1 MISQEIKNTGGLPAF
16 GRLTQLLLLAV
27 TVLVYCV
34 LGIVIANS
42 LFVSYVGANHL
53 PIAFIC
59 IGLCSM
65 PAYVGFSQV
74 ADRYS
79 RLKLFRYV
87 LLLSMVLAV
96 GLRFLL
102 SQEAKVEYY
111 VLLVFSFF
119 QWDFHNNVLYPSL
132 LTDFFTTLEYK
143 RYAPYVGMAQA
154 VGSLLA
160 GGLATVLSQY
170 WRTRDLLLCL
180 PILFAIAFAQLLYLE
195 YSQRPVN
202 VQKPEAEAGIIESL
216 KAFPDVVKRYPLAL
230 YLAGSSFLLVIIYLS
245 SEFLWFSIYGQHFSD
260 QELTSFLGLIRIVI
274 SFVQVM
280 VIYGFTRPLLQSI
293 GVARMNIVYP
303 LTTLGSFIGLAFN
316 MTVPGAVGLHLNG
329 DALYKAINIP
339 VHQLNYNA
347 IPKEFIGR
355 IRTLSDGVIY
365 SMGLTLAGGMLWMAH
380 NALTLNQIIYL
391 VMGLTVLLLLVRLP
405 MGHFYAEGLE
415 KMIRS
420 SAINLDDFSDAKV
433 QLPPQSSSAIRELL
447 LQEDRYTQ
455 IKGLELATNI
465 GQPSQFLPEVQ
476 ALLTASNPSTE
487 TDVRLRDAA
496 VQLFRHDPS
505 IIPHC
510 EELLQGDQLSLQ
522 VFALEVLLLH
532 QYVFDLSS
540 LQTWLN
546 SPEADLKASAA
557 LAAIQNNH
565 VKNAPIAAAVDQI
578 WQSELP
584 ESAAKMVTRVVAQ
597 SGNRAFAPVIT
608 RLLPTANL
616 EVTCEG
622 LKALTALAQPGD
634 SDLADVA
641 HTQLDDPDA
650 AVRYAAFDLLA
661 QTRCADRIQ
670 DIAAG
675 LGDLDP
681 RVRQRSAVAL
691 ASYGRP
697 GLELAKERLSSPNND
712 VVNAAIATIGQ
723 VRTKQASN
731 LLFEYLAPEFKQLT
745 RTYRWQQQIPQNDPS
760 WNPLAVAIVDYH
772 QRLIQKV
779 LYILA
784 CLGHSRTVNSVNRL
798 LATAEPGDLANAIE
812 VLASLRHRRFVL
824 PLMPLLE
831 QIVTPV
837 ETGSQ
842 IDVTPQWLRSKGYKL
857 LLEALETQDRW
868 IKTGALIALSMIPSA
883 LVHDPDPFVQSVAQQ
898 IFTPNVQVASP
909 TQTSM
914 NRLLLL
920 KNVAIFKNLSLDEL
934 LLIDEALEQ
943 EQVLAGTTIFAEGD
957 WGSHLYILAE
967 GAVQIV
973 KTIDGSME
981 QIDLILSGQYF
992 GEIALFDNAPRW
1004 NGAIATETSTLL
1016 KLEKTRFLSLTTQRP
1031 HIILEICRFLSQRL
1045 RETDSYRSARKSS
1058 PLPEQNISAQD
1069 PVIPSQSA

>member
-1 MISQEIKNTGGLPAF
+1 MVSQGVENPIGLPTF

-42 LFVSYVGANHL
+42 LFVSYVGASHL

-65 PAYVGFSQV
+65 PAYVLFSQV

-160 GGLATVLSQY
+160 GGLATVLAQY
-170 WRTRDLLLCL
+170 FRTRDLLLCL
-180 PILFAIAFAQLLYLE
+180 PMLFAIAFAQLLYLE

-202 VQKPEAEAGIIESL
+202 VQKSEAEAGIIESL

-245 SEFLWFSIYGQHFSD
+245 SEFLWFSIYGQNFTD
-260 QELTSFLGLIRIVI
+260 QELTGFLGLMRILI
-274 SFVQVM
+274 SFVQVA
-280 VIYGFTRPLLQSI
+280 VIYGFTRPLLQSV
-293 GVARMNIVYP
+293 GVACMNIVYP
-303 LTTLGSFIGLAFN
+303 LTTLGSFLGLIFN
-316 MTVPGAVGLHLNG
+316 INVPGAVGLHLNG

-365 SMGLTLAGGMLWMAH
+365 SLGLTLAGGMLWIAH
-380 NALTLNQIIYL
+380 NALALNQIIYL

-405 MGHFYAEGLE
+405 MGRFYAEGLE

-420 SAINLDDFSDAKV
+420 SAINLDDFNEAQV
-433 QLPPQSSSAIRELL
+433 QLPPQSSAAIRELL
-447 LQEDRYTQ
+447 LQADRYTQ
-455 IKGLELATNI
+455 IKGLELAANI

-487 TDVRLRDAA
+487 SDLRLRNAA
-496 VQLFRHDPS
+496 VQLFRHDPG
-505 IIPHC
+505 IIPYC
-510 EELLQGDQLSLQ
+510 EDLLRGDQLNLQ

-532 QYVFDLSS
+532 QYPFAPSS
-540 LQTWLN
+540 LQKWLN
-546 SPEADLKASAA
+546 RSESELKASAA
-557 LAAIQNNH
+557 LAAIQTQH
-565 VKNAPIAAAVDQI
+565 VKDPQIAAVVNQLWHTD
-578 WQSELP
+578 LP
-584 ESAAKMVTRVVAQ
+584 ESTAKMITRVVAQ
-597 SGNRAFAPVIT
+597 SGNRAFVPVIT
-608 RLLPTANL
+608 SILPQANL
-616 EVTCEG
+616 EITCEG
-622 LKALTALAQPGD
+622 LQALTSLAQPGD

-641 HTQLDDPDA
+641 QEKLEDPDA
-650 AVRYAAFDLLA
+650 AVRYAAVDLLA

-670 DIAAG
+670 NVASG

-691 ASYGRP
+691 AAYGRP

-731 LLFEYLAPEFKQLT
+731 LLFEYLTPDFKQLT
-745 RTYRWQQQIPQNDPS
+745 HTYRWQQQIPQNDPG
-760 WNPLAVAIVDYH
+760 WAPLGVAIADYH
-772 QRLIQKV
+772 QRLIQKI

-798 LATAEPGDLANAIE
+798 LATTEPGDLANAIE

-831 QIVTPV
+831 QIVNPM

-842 IDVTPQWLRSKGYKL
+842 TEVTPQWLRTKGYKL
-857 LLEALETQDRW
+857 LLEALETRDRW
-868 IKTGALIALSMIPSA
+868 IKTGALIALSMVPSA
-883 LVHDPDPFVQSVAQQ
+883 LINDPDPFVQSVAQQ
-898 IFTPNVQVASP
+898 IFTPNVQAASP

-943 EQVLAGTTIFAEGD
+943 EQVLAGTPIFAEGD

-967 GAVQIV
+967 GAVKIV
-973 KTIDGSME
+973 KTIDDSLE
-981 QIDLILSGQYF
+981 QIDLITSGQYF

-1004 NGAIATETSTLL
+1004 NGAIATESSTLL

-1045 RETDSYRSARKSS
+1045 RETDSYRSTRKSS
-1058 PLPEQNISAQD
+1058 RLPEQPIPAQD
-1069 PVIPSQSA
+1069 AAMPS

>member
-1 MISQEIKNTGGLPAF
+1 MVSQGVENSISLPAF
-16 GRLTQLLLLAV
+16 GRLAQLLLLAV

-34 LGIVIANS
+34 LGIVTANS
-42 LFVSYVGANHL
+42 LFVSYIGASYL

-65 PAYVGFSQV
+65 PTYVLFSQV

-87 LLLSMVLAV
+87 LLLSMVLVV

-102 SQEAKVEYY
+102 SQDAKVEYY

-154 VGSLLA
+154 VGSLL
-160 GGLATVLSQY
+160 GGGVATVLSQY
-170 WRTRDLLLCL
+170 FRTRDLLLCL
-180 PILFAIAFAQLLYLE
+180 PVLFAIAFIQLLYLE
-195 YSQRPVN
+195 YSRRPVN
-202 VQKPEAEAGIIESL
+202 VQKSKSEAGIIESL

-260 QELTSFLGLIRIVI
+260 QELTGFLGLMRIVI
-274 SFVQVM
+274 SFIQVA
-280 VIYGFTRPLLQSI
+280 VIYGFTRPLLQSL

-303 LTTLGSFIGLAFN
+303 LTTLGSFLGLAFN
-316 MTVPGAVGLHLNG
+316 VNVPGAVGLHLNG

-365 SMGLTLAGGMLWMAH
+365 SMGLTLAGGMLWLAH
-380 NALTLNQIIYL
+380 RALSLNQIIYL

-405 MGHFYAEGLE
+405 MGHFYGEGLE

-420 SAINLDDFSDAKV
+420 SAINLDDFSDAQF
-433 QLPPQSSSAIRELL
+433 QLPPQSSPAIRELL
-447 LQEDRYTQ
+447 LQTDRYTQ
-455 IKGLELATNI
+455 IKGLELATKM

-476 ALLTASNPSTE
+476 ALLMDSNPVTE
-487 TDVRLRDAA
+487 SDLRLRDAA

-505 IIPHC
+505 IIPYC
-510 EELLQGDQLSLQ
+510 EELLRGDQHNLQ

-532 QYVFDLSS
+532 QYPFDPSW
-540 LQTWLN
+540 LQKWLN
-546 SPEADLKASAA
+546 SADPDLQASAA
-557 LAAIQNNH
+557 LAAIQTH
-565 VKNAPIAAAVDQI
+565 QVKDDQMAVVINQI
-578 WQSELP
+578 WRAGLP
-584 ESAAKMVTRVVAQ
+584 ESTAKMVTRMVAR
-597 SGNRAFAPVIT
+597 SGNRSFVPVIT
-608 RLLPTANL
+608 SLLPAANS
-616 EVTCEG
+616 EITCGG
-622 LKALTALAQPGD
+622 LQALTSLAQPGD
-634 SDLADVA
+634 GDLADVA
-641 HTQLDDPDA
+641 QTKLEDPDA

-661 QTRCADRIQ
+661 QTRCANRIEM
-670 DIAAG
+670 IAAG

-681 RVRQRSAVAL
+681 RVRQRSAMAL
-691 ASYGRP
+691 AAYGRP
-697 GLELAKERLSSPNND
+697 GLALAQDYLSSLNND
-712 VVNAAIATIGQ
+712 VVNAAIAAIGQ
-723 VRTKQASN
+723 VQTKQAST
-731 LLFEYLAPEFKQLT
+731 LLFDYLAPDFKQVN
-745 RTYRWQQQIPQNDPS
+745 RTYRWQQQIPQNDPG
-760 WNPLAVAIVDYH
+760 WEPLSVAISDYH

-798 LATAEPGDLANAIE
+798 LATTEPGDLANAIE
-812 VLASLRHRRFVL
+812 VLASLRDRRFVL

-831 QIVTPV
+831 QIVNPV
-837 ETGSQ
+837 ETGSP
-842 IDVTPQWLRSKGYKL
+842 IEVTPQWLRTKGYKL
-857 LLEALETQDRW
+857 LLEALETRDRW
-868 IKTGALIALSMIPSA
+868 IRTGALIALSMIPSA
-883 LVHDPDPFVQSVAQQ
+883 LVNDPDPFVQSVAHQ
-898 IFTPNVQVASP
+898 IFAPTSQVASP
-909 TQTSM
+909 TQTAM

-943 EQVLAGTTIFAEGD
+943 EQVLADTTIFAEGD

-967 GAVQIV
+967 GAVKIV
-973 KTIDGSME
+973 KTLDDRLE
-981 QIDLILSGQYF
+981 QIDLITRGQYF
-992 GEIALFDNAPRW
+992 GEVALFDNAPRW
-1004 NGAIATETSTLL
+1004 NGAIATEPSTLL

-1058 PLPEQNISAQD
+1058 PLPEPPIKAQD
-1069 PVIPSQSA
+1069 TAVPS